1 MSVENR
7 GIGTKG
13 MPRLF
18 IKGESTEVGDGEGDV
33 GWLIIWSIAKDA
45 DYVRELLHG
54 DVFLAKNTA
63 LALAFVADD

>member
-18 IKGESTEVGDGEGDV
+18 IKGESTEVVDGEGDV
-33 GWLIIWSIAKDA
+33 GWLIVWAIARSA
-45 DYVRELLHG
+45 DYVLELLHG
-54 DVFLAKNTA
+54 DVFLVKNTE
-63 LALAFVADD
+63 LALAFVAND